1 MFGCFDYFNCIKW
14 NPDIQND
21 VNTKTQSGER
31 LTTFIERRLLVFNV
45 FRSWTY
51 ENKIQERTILLPQK
65 KIYLKEIDNGL
76 EALLLRIYSIATH

>member
-45 FRSWTY
+45 FRS
-51 ENKIQERTILLPQK
+51 
-65 KIYLKEIDNGL
+65 
-76 EALLLRIYSIATH
+76 